1 MPAAA
6 ELCGA
11 GNSEREPSQDRWWG
25 APGFQARGPGLLRQS
40 PQLFAANP
48 GGPAAKEAGGR
59 HGVRPGVP
67 RTAAPLGGQGRV
79 WPRQEGTRQATCA
92 TVGNVLE
99 CPLVTTVAFGTT
111 DRWGRTQTHLP
122 SSRLRTAGEGHVN
135 QTPRRPSRT
144 SPRRDWDQLLTQ
156 HSRLLHRPALP
167 MSWGSLGKPWASPW
181 PINNTTPRDPRIG
194 RDFKSKLW

>member
-1 MPAAA
+1 MSRAKT
-6 ELCGA
+6 G
-11 GNSEREPSQDRWWG
+11 GG
-25 APGFQARGPGLLRQS
+25 GPRDS
-40 PQLFAANP
+40 RP
-48 GGPAAKEAGGR
+48 GGRDSSGSPLSCSRQTRGGRQRRRLGAR

-92 TVGNVLE
+92 TVGDVLE

-135 QTPRRPSRT
+135 QTPRCPSRT